1 LNAANPHSGSVTELP
16 DRGVEVAD
24 PWQAVRSRTV
34 CKGGNVCNALASVLV
49 SHGQEGAPMQKV
61 QTTPVRFKVARA
73 IELEPGLVLRS
84 GVYIGTK
91 TRTRVDSINGVSWTP
106 SKYKPEFTADQ
117 LTSMGAQVKPNL
129 IAKNIDVT
137 KFVRL
142 GKLRV
147 A

>member
-1 LNAANPHSGSVTELP
+1 
-16 DRGVEVAD
+16 
-24 PWQAVRSRTV
+24 
-34 CKGGNVCNALASVLV
+34 
-49 SHGQEGAPMQKV
+49 MQKV
-61 QTTPVRFKVARA
+61 QSTAVRFKVARA
-73 IELEPGLVLRS
+73 IELEPGLVLRP
-84 GVYIGTK
+84 GVYTGIK
-91 TRTRVDSINGVSWTP
+91 TRTRVDSIGGVSWTP
-106 SKYKPEFTADQ
+106 SQYKLEFTADQ

>member
-1 LNAANPHSGSVTELP
+1 
-16 DRGVEVAD
+16 
-24 PWQAVRSRTV
+24 
-34 CKGGNVCNALASVLV
+34 
-49 SHGQEGAPMQKV
+49 V
-61 QTTPVRFKVARA
+61 QTRTVRFKVVRA
-73 IELEPGLVLRS
+73 IELGPGLILPP
-84 GVYIGTK
+84 GVYTGTK
-91 TRTRVDSINGVSWTP
+91 TRTRVDSIGGVSWTP
-106 SKYKPEFTADQ
+106 SKYKLEFTADQ

>member
-1 LNAANPHSGSVTELP
+1 MP
-16 DRGVEVAD
+16 
-24 PWQAVRSRTV
+24 Q
-34 CKGGNVCNALASVLV
+34 
-49 SHGQEGAPMQKV
+49 V
-61 QTTPVRFKVARA
+61 QTRTVRFKVVRA
-73 IELEPGLVLRS
+73 IELEPGLILPP
-84 GVYIGTK
+84 GVYTGTK
-91 TRTRVDSINGVSWTP
+91 TRTRVDSIGGVSWTP
-106 SKYKPEFTADQ
+106 SKYKLEFTADQ